1 MNTYFFLCDVEW
13 TILYHQDIQKFIK
26 TSIWFQA
33 LDISPSHGKGYIGAQ
48 CTEKCYNGNKN
59 GKFTMCVELN
69 GDTTSPTPMRQWVS
83 FILKVY
89 LMRNQVIKI
98 IWAIGKQVYL
108 VFWIKS
114 DLVFVHVFASH
125 WFNLSHNL
133 IWISI
138 KSARYT
144 IYAIHCSGWSVYIN
158 RTRYTTWILSSW
170 K

>member
-26 TSIWFQA
+26 TRILFQA

-69 GDTTSPTPMRQWVS
+69 GDTTPPTPMRQWVS

-98 IWAIGKQVYL
+98 L
-108 VFWIKS
+108 
-114 DLVFVHVFASH
+114 
-125 WFNLSHNL
+125 
-133 IWISI
+133 
-138 KSARYT
+138 
-144 IYAIHCSGWSVYIN
+144 
-158 RTRYTTWILSSW
+158 
-170 K
+170 